1 MGSRHWTLFISSS
14 SDLTLFK
21 SQQHQR
27 VVCKTLSQRRR
38 QWSDSGPNEISCA
51 KSTIILGGDNN
62 LLKISVNPHF
72 RKSKPQESREDQILW
87 KAQIWGK
94 YHVRGHI
101 FQPSRSWFLFCQC
114 SKEILFERCKIYSHT
129 GIYVKKIV
137 GVCIAFISETQS
149 FGATLTQFL
158 SEWKS
163 LWWRYL
169 KMENTSSL

>member
-1 MGSRHWTLFISSS
+1 MGAQHWTSFISWSS
-14 SDLTLFK
+14 RVTSFK

-27 VVCKTLSQRRR
+27 MVCQTLSQRRR
-38 QWSDSGPNEISCA
+38 QWSDSGPNGISCA
-51 KSTIILGGDNN
+51 KSKIIVGGDNN

-101 FQPSRSWFLFCQC
+101 FQPSRSLFLFCQYY
-114 SKEILFERCKIYSHT
+114 KEIWFERCKIFFHT
-129 GIYVKKIV
+129 GICQGYCWTV

-149 FGATLTQFL
+149 FRATLTQFL

-163 LWWRYL
+163 LWWR
-169 KMENTSSL
+169 